1 MAGPMTFEEF
11 RLRLATLLDL
21 QPEQLTPEA
30 SFVADLGIDSL
41 RMLDVVLQLEDEG
54 FELSPD
60 LAWQMRTVGDA
71 YRLYCERVG
80 SPGQR

>member
-1 MAGPMTFEEF
+1 MAEPMTFEEF

-21 QPEQLTPEA
+21 RPEQLVPEA

-54 FELSPD
+54 LQLSPD

-71 YRLYCERVG
+71 YRVYCERARA
-80 SPGQR
+80 P